1 MPDDTWWTK
10 QQACRHLGIL
20 PRRFEKYVADGMP
33 VVKIGRQ
40 VHVRRAI
47 IQAEY
52 RRRRL
57 ATKSTRAT
65 PTSAPDVEG
74 R

>member
-10 QQACRHLGIL
+10 QQACRHLGISA
-20 PRRFEKYVADGMP
+20 RQFEYYVADGMP

-40 VHVRRAI
+40 VHVRRTI

-52 RRRRL
+52 RTRRL
-57 ATKSTRAT
+57 RQKGTRAT
-65 PTSAPDVEG
+65 P
-74 R
+74 

>member
-10 QQACRHLGIL
+10 QQACQRLGIST
-20 PRRFEKYVADGMP
+20 RQFEYYVADGMP
-33 VVKIGRQ
+33 VVKLGRQ
-40 VHVRRAI
+40 VHVRRTI

-57 ATKSTRAT
+57 RQKGSRAT
-65 PTSAPDVEG
+65 P
-74 R
+74 